1 MNCHTFST
9 GLSSGHLGG
18 SAMMVML
25 AGTTRR
31 VDMCQPAWSTKR
43 TAWAA
48 GATAAAISARCRF
61 IASGIPHRRY
71 RWRRSAGHAVRLG
84 GCRASPSDEWSC
96 SSGRCVPRR
105 RTRFLSCRSRAPWRT
120 RFPPGARES
129 FFKIL
134 NRALRLRM
142 VARSG
147 REFAVAHGA
156 QLPAERL
163 LGDRDAEFLED
174 PLRQIDQPPAH
185 HAMDR
190 RDRAALDHAGDGP
203 PLKVIELARLTRRLA
218 VQERRDRG

>member
-1 MNCHTFST
+1 MSI
-9 GLSSGHLGG
+9 GL
-18 SAMMVML
+18 
-25 AGTTRR
+25 
-31 VDMCQPAWSTKR
+31 
-43 TAWAA
+43 
-48 GATAAAISARCRF
+48 
-61 IASGIPHRRY
+61 
-71 RWRRSAGHAVRLG
+71 RSAGHAVRLG

-174 PLRQIDQPPAH
+174 PLRQIAQPPATAGIGPLSIMP
-185 HAMDR
+185 AMAR
-190 RDRAALDHAGDGP
+190 R
-203 PLKVIELARLTRRLA
+203 
-218 VQERRDRG
+218 

>member
-1 MNCHTFST
+1 MNCQTFST
-9 GLSSGHLGG
+9 GLSSGHFGV
-18 SAMMVML
+18 SRMMVML

-31 VDMCQPAWSTKR
+31 VDMCQ
-43 TAWAA
+43 
-48 GATAAAISARCRF
+48 RC
-61 IASGIPHRRY
+61 
-71 RWRRSAGHAVRLG
+71 
-84 GCRASPSDEWSC
+84 E
-96 SSGRCVPRR
+96 PRR
-105 RTRFLSCRSRAPWRT
+105 RTRFLSCRSRAPWRA

-203 PLKVIELARLTRRLA
+203 PL
-218 VQERRDRG
+218 

>member
-1 MNCHTFST
+1 GCALALLRADCAEDV
-9 GLSSGHLGG
+9 GGG
-18 SAMMVML
+18 STLV
-25 AGTTRR
+25 AGR
-31 VDMCQPAWSTKR
+31 
-43 TAWAA
+43 A
-48 GATAAAISARCRF
+48 GAGA
-61 IASGIPHRRY
+61 
-71 RWRRSAGHAVRLG
+71 
-84 GCRASPSDEWSC
+84 RASPSEGGSC
-96 SSGRCVPRR
+96 SSGRCEPRR
-105 RTRFLSCRSRAPWRT
+105 RTRFLSCRSRAPWRA
-120 RFPPGARES
+120 RFPPGARER

-203 PLKVIELARLTRRLA
+203 PLKVIEL
-218 VQERRDRG
+218 

>member
-1 MNCHTFST
+1 
-9 GLSSGHLGG
+9 
-18 SAMMVML
+18 
-25 AGTTRR
+25 
-31 VDMCQPAWSTKR
+31 
-43 TAWAA
+43 
-48 GATAAAISARCRF
+48 
-61 IASGIPHRRY
+61 
-71 RWRRSAGHAVRLG
+71 
-84 GCRASPSDEWSC
+84 
-96 SSGRCVPRR
+96 
-105 RTRFLSCRSRAPWRT
+105 
-120 RFPPGARES
+120 
-129 FFKIL
+129 
-134 NRALRLRM
+134 M

-218 VQERRDRG
+218 VQESVRPASVDAQHPVPDDLKPDAADLAASVRVAPS